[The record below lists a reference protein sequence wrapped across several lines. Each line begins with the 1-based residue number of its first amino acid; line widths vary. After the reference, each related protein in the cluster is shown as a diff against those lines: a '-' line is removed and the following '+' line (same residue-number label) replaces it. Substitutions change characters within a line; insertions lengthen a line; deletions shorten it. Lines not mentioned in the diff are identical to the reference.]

1 MPTITAKDVVFH
13 YTDSGLPTQCEEY
26 STLFVIHGH
35 SFHSGKSGI
44 LWYSL
49 GLNPLCLRLGIFSTL
64 FPVASKESLR
74 VICLDRREYQ
84 GSTPYTAEELRIIHE
99 GTDAERLDLL
109 TFEGVYLALGIE
121 GLIRELDLPPGS
133 GGGLVGWSMGNMF
146 SLAVINAINHRAI
159 PEDVRS
165 RLKNLEGTQLLTYI
179 ADPPFQ
185 VLGLDSPPEYYSPLW
200 DDDIPEGDRG
210 SAFAHWISSYFNHD
224 MEALAQRDPS
234 KLNKR
239 HPSSKKPTAERM
251 TIDELVAVTDFRPGP
266 KCDTAFGGPGYHTAQ
281 RLNYQNAL
289 FGAAPNSRN
298 WHLRNVVHL
307 YGVESAWSIIY
318 TVWVLEDEDKTTKRI
333 EFKAIQGVNHFMMW
347 DEPEITVSVL
357 KECMV

>member
-35 SFHSGKSGI
+35 SFHS
-44 LWYSL
+44 
-49 GLNPLCLRLGIFSTL
+49 GIFSTL

-133 GGGLVGWSMGNMF
+133 G
-146 SLAVINAINHRAI
+146 
-159 PEDVRS
+159 
-165 RLKNLEGTQLLTYI
+165 
-179 ADPPFQ
+179 DPPFQ

-333 EFKAIQGVNHFMMW
+333 EFKAIQGVNHFVG
-347 DEPEITVSVL
+347 PVL
-357 KECMV
+357 LA